1 MDGPVVLAGLCDAER
16 MLDGDRDLPETM
28 LTPDNEREWDGW
40 RPGYRAIGQERG
52 LRFMPL
58 YEITDEPYTVY
69 FPTRSTPKLG

>member
-1 MDGPVVLAGLCDAER
+1 
-16 MLDGDRDLPETM
+16 M
-28 LTPDNEREWDGW
+28 LTPDNEREWDSW
-40 RPGYRAIGQERG
+40 HPGYRAIGQERG